1 MDKEVKNKG
10 YCDSCKRLRI
20 LMPPAFKI
28 CKTCLRSYKYWEKD
42 HLTKGSKLQEYFN
55 NPFEDP
61 EDITPK
67 QPQKDKEKPEYVK
80 IQEEDPEENKISYRC
95 DYCNKKVN
103 YLQVKCGQCNN
114 ILDWRNSPA
123 EKDPNV
129 IICNNCGANLGAN
142 ARNCKY
148 CGLI

>member
-55 NPFEDP
+55 NE
-61 EDITPK
+61 
-67 QPQKDKEKPEYVK
+67 
-80 IQEEDPEENKISYRC
+80 
-95 DYCNKKVN
+95 VN
-103 YLQVKCGQCNN
+103 YINN
-114 ILDWRNSPA
+114 EYLSPQF
-123 EKDPNV
+123 
-129 IICNNCGANLGAN
+129 
-142 ARNCKY
+142 Y
-148 CGLI
+148 CESLFKNF